1 MKAIKN
7 IIMFFFVMLFAVLSL
22 IAYIFLFVGA
32 FATRLPTDES
42 WQISQNIFHFITNLI
57 DD

>member
-7 IIMFFFVMLFAVLSL
+7 IIMFFVMLFAVLN
-22 IAYIFLFVGA
+22 IFLFVGA
-32 FATRLPTDES
+32 FVTRLPTDES

>member
-1 MKAIKN
+1 
-7 IIMFFFVMLFAVLSL
+7 MLFAVLSL

-32 FATRLPTDES
+32 FVTRLPTDES

>member
-32 FATRLPTDES
+32 FVTRLSTEES
-42 WQISQNIFHFITNLI
+42 WQINQNIFHFITNLI